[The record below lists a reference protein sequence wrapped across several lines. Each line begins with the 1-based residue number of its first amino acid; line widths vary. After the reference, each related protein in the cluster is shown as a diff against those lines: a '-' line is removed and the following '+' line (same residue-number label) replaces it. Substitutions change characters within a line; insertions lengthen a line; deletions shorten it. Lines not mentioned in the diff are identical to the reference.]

1 MAEDAGIKA
10 PRWRRWGKEALWLL
24 LMALVITTL
33 VDLWRS
39 PTLPAGAMEAPF
51 TLQDGTTTTL
61 AEQSRGKPLLV
72 YYWASWCGVCR
83 KEMPHIEN
91 EIWLPLKDK
100 DFVLVGVDRDE
111 PMDVVRGFAEKMKI
125 TYPLAPDSAAR
136 VFGLYAKK
144 EAGITRNVII
154 DRDGKIVFLTRLY
167 EVEEFNKMKDVI
179 NDLVSKP

>member
-61 AEQSRGKPLLV
+61 VEQSRGKPLLV
-72 YYWASWCGVCR
+72 YYWASWCAVCR
-83 KEMPHIEN
+83 FTTPTVEQLWQDGEN
-91 EIWLPLKDK
+91 
-100 DFVLVGVDRDE
+100 VLTVALRSGDDARLQQGMARKGLTFPTHNDE
-111 PMDVVRGFAEKMKI
+111 QGA
-125 TYPLAPDSAAR
+125 LAAR
-136 VFGLYAKK
+136 WQVSVTPSFLIIKEGKVVSSTTGWSSRWGLQ
-144 EAGITRNVII
+144 
-154 DRDGKIVFLTRLY
+154 LRL
-167 EVEEFNKMKDVI
+167 
-179 NDLVSKP
+179 LWASWLA

>member
-10 PRWRRWGKEALWLL
+10 PHWRRWGKEALWLL
-24 LMALVITTL
+24 LMALVITIL

-83 KEMPHIEN
+83 FTTPTVEQLWQEGEN
-91 EIWLPLKDK
+91 
-100 DFVLVGVDRDE
+100 VLTVALRSGSDE
-111 PMDVVRGFAEKMKI
+111 PLRAGMAKKGLTFPTHNDESG
-125 TYPLAPDSAAR
+125 DSAAR
-136 VFGLYAKK
+136 WQVGVTPTFL
-144 EAGITRNVII
+144 VIK
-154 DRDGKIVFLTRLY
+154 DGA
-167 EVEEFNKMKDVI
+167 
-179 NDLVSKP
+179 LVSSTTGWSSAWGLRLRLLWASW

>member
-51 TLQDGTTTTL
+51 TLQDGTITTL

-83 KEMPHIEN
+83 FTTPTVEQLWQEGEN
-91 EIWLPLKDK
+91 VLTVALRSGSDEPLRAGMAKKGLTFPTHNDESG
-100 DFVLVGVDRDE
+100 DLAARWQVGVT
-111 PMDVVRGFAEKMKI
+111 PTF
-125 TYPLAPDSAAR
+125 L
-136 VFGLYAKK
+136 
-144 EAGITRNVII
+144 VIK
-154 DRDGKIVFLTRLY
+154 DGA
-167 EVEEFNKMKDVI
+167 
-179 NDLVSKP
+179 LVSSTTGWSSAWGLRLRLHWASW